1 MEPEKPTPPPTET
14 PRSARD
20 TAVIAA
26 DDTGLLSGEIAITD
40 AELREGEVTPIE

>member
-1 MEPEKPTPPPTET
+1 MKPEKPPAPPI

-20 TAVIAA
+20 AAIIAA